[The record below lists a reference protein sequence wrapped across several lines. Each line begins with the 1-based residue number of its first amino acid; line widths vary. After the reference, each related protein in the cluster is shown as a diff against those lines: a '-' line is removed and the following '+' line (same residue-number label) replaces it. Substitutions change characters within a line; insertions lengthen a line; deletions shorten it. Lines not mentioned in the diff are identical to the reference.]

1 MQGQRSL
8 TWAYVFFGCG
18 ALSALL
24 GYWRLYSAHTVPAS
38 RLVLGTVTLGLMA
51 ALFVAITLRVSHDL
65 RDVPTPNVRSRVLM
79 GGGIALFLV
88 SMALSLR

>member
-1 MQGQRSL
+1 
-8 TWAYVFFGCG
+8 
-18 ALSALL
+18 
-24 GYWRLYSAHTVPAS
+24 
-38 RLVLGTVTLGLMA
+38 VLGTVTLGLIA